1 MNPAGASGGRWFAAL
16 QYLLPQQ
23 LLSRLVGALART
35 RLAWLRRPLVAGF
48 VRAYRPEMAD
58 ALQPDPQAYPSFNAF
73 FTRELRS
80 GARPPSP
87 SPRAIDSPV
96 DGRISALG
104 TSSEGRLLQAKGRDY
119 TLRALLAGNESLCAR
134 LEGGAY
140 MTIYLAPFNYHRI
153 HMALAGTLSGAW
165 YVPGRLF
172 SVNDAT
178 ARHVPGLFARNER
191 VILQFDSQAGP
202 HALVMVGALFVG
214 SMGTVWHGDI
224 ARRGAHGAL
233 ALPVPAVRAAAS
245 LARGAE
251 LGRFNMGSTVIL
263 LLPPGAARWGP
274 GLDCGAVLRV
284 GQQLGELPAQPGGGA
299 ALAAP

>member
-1 MNPAGASGGRWFAAL
+1 VTGSDPSGGRWFAAL
-16 QYLLPQQ
+16 QYVLPQL
-23 LLSRLVGALART
+23 LLSWLVGALART
-35 RLAWLRRPLVAGF
+35 RLTWVRRPLVAGF

-58 ALQPDPQAYPSFNAF
+58 ALEPDPQAYPSFNAF
-73 FTRELRS
+73 FTRQLRP
-80 GARPPSP
+80 GARPASP

-104 TSSEGRLLQAKGRDY
+104 TSRAGRLLQAKGRDY
-119 TLRALLAGNESLCAR
+119 TLHALLAGNESLCAQ
-134 LEGGAY
+134 LEGGSY

-153 HMALAGTLSGAW
+153 HMSLDGTLSGAC

-178 ARHVPGLFARNER
+178 ARHVPELFARNER
-191 VILQFDSQAGP
+191 VILQFESAAGP

-233 ALPVPAVRAAAS
+233 ALPVPPARAAAS

-263 LLPPGAARWGP
+263 LLPPAAARWIS
-274 GLDCGAVLRV
+274 GLDCGSALRV
-284 GQQLGELPAQPGGGA
+284 GQQLGELNARAMPDRP
-299 ALAAP
+299 

>member
-1 MNPAGASGGRWFAAL
+1 MNRAGAAGGRWFAVL
-16 QYLLPQQ
+16 QYLLPQR

-35 RLAWLRRPLVAGF
+35 RHAWVRRPLIAGF
-48 VRAYRPEMAD
+48 VRAYHPEMDD
-58 ALQPDPQAYPSFNAF
+58 ALESDPQAYPSFNGF
-73 FTRELRS
+73 FTRALRA

-87 SPRAIDSPV
+87 SPGAIDSPV

-104 TSSEGRLLQAKGRDY
+104 TSTQGRLLQAKGRDY
-119 TLRALLAGNESLCAR
+119 TLSALLAGNESLCAQ
-134 LEGGAY
+134 LAGGPY

-224 ARRGAHGAL
+224 ARRGARA
-233 ALPVPAVRAAAS
+233 ALPLPIPAMREAAS

-263 LLPPGAARWGP
+263 LLPPGAARWDP
-274 GLDCGAVLRV
+274 GLDCGAPLRV
-284 GQQLGELPAQPGGGA
+284 GQQLGELRARAMPATP
-299 ALAAP
+299 

>member
-1 MNPAGASGGRWFAAL
+1 VNGPATPGGRWFALL
-16 QYLLPQQ
+16 QYLLPQH

-35 RLAWLRRPLVAGF
+35 HFAWVRRPLVALF

-58 ALQPDPQAYPSFNAF
+58 ALQPDPRSYPNFNAF
-73 FTRELRS
+73 FTRQLRPD
-80 GARPPSP
+80 ARPPSP
-87 SPRAIDSPV
+87 AARAIDSPV

-104 TSSEGRLLQAKGRDY
+104 ASSEGRLLQAKGRDY
-119 TLRALLAGNESLCAR
+119 TLHALLAGNEALSAR
-134 LEGGAY
+134 LLGGAY

-178 ARHVPGLFARNER
+178 ARHVPDLFARNER
-191 VILQFDSQAGP
+191 VILQFESAAGP
-202 HALVMVGALFVG
+202 HALVLVGALFVG

-224 ARRGAHGAL
+224 APRRARGAL
-233 ALPVPAVRAAAS
+233 ALPVPAAHAAAW

-251 LGRFNMGSTVIL
+251 LGRFNMGSTVIV
-263 LLPPGAARWGP
+263 LLPPGAARWDA
-274 GLDCGAVLRV
+274 GLACGATLRV
-284 GQQLGELPAQPGGGA
+284 GQRLGELSSRAMPG
-299 ALAAP
+299 AP

>member
-1 MNPAGASGGRWFAAL
+1 VNGSGASGGRWFALL
-16 QYLLPQQ
+16 QYLLPQL

-35 RLAWLRRPLVAGF
+35 RAAWVRRPLVAGF
-48 VRAYRPEMAD
+48 VRAYRPEMTD
-58 ALQPDPQAYPSFNAF
+58 ALEPDPQAYPSFNAF
-73 FTRELRS
+73 FTRALRP
-80 GARPPSP
+80 GARPASP
-87 SPRAIDSPV
+87 APGAIDSPV

-104 TSSEGRLLQAKGRDY
+104 TSTQGRLLQAKERDY
-119 TLRALLAGNESLCAR
+119 TLRALLAGNDSLCAR
-134 LEGGAY
+134 LEGGSY

-153 HMALAGTLSGAW
+153 HMALAGTLGGAW

-191 VILQFDSQAGP
+191 VILQFDSRAGP

-224 ARRGAHGAL
+224 APRRASGAV
-233 ALPVPAVRAAAS
+233 ALPVPAGAAAAP

-263 LLPPGAARWGP
+263 LLPPGAARWDRR
-274 GLDCGAVLRV
+274 LECGATLRV
-284 GQQLGELPAQPGGGA
+284 GQQLGELRAHAAAGA
-299 ALAAP
+299 P

>member
-1 MNPAGASGGRWFAAL
+1 MNTSGETGGRWFAAL
-16 QYLLPQQ
+16 QCLLPQH

-35 RLAWLRRPLVAGF
+35 RLAWVRRPLVAGF
-48 VRAYRPEMAD
+48 VRAYRPELSD
-58 ALQPDPQAYPSFNAF
+58 AVEPDPRAYPSFNAF
-73 FTRELRS
+73 FTRPLRAGS
-80 GARPPSP
+80 RPASP
-87 SPRAIDSPV
+87 APRAIDSPV

-104 TSSEGRLLQAKGRDY
+104 LSSAGRLLQAKGRDY
-119 TLRALLAGNESLCAR
+119 SLRALLAGNEPLCAS
-134 LEGGAY
+134 LAGGPY

-153 HMALAGTLSGAW
+153 HMALAGTLRGAW

-191 VILQFDSQAGP
+191 IVLQFDSPAGT

-224 ARRGAHGAL
+224 APRRARGAL
-233 ALPVPAVRAAAS
+233 ALPVPTGSAAS
-245 LARGAE
+245 DLARGAE

-263 LLPPGAARWGP
+263 LLPPGPARWDAS
-274 GLDCGAVLRV
+274 LECGATLRV
-284 GQQLGELPAQPGGGA
+284 GQTLGELGA
-299 ALAAP
+299 RATAATS